1 MQSLIG
7 DLMTIYETMLGFIR
21 RELRE
26 RTAESRYKTALGAGM
41 RQESVKAVEDG
52 KGSAESFAQYLEYV
66 CRTYP
71 EFAYKMFYSLALIV
85 AKYGD
90 ERTE

>member
-1 MQSLIG
+1 
-7 DLMTIYETMLGFIR
+7 MTIYEQMLAFIR

-26 RTAESRYKTALGAGM
+26 RTAESRYRTA
-41 RQESVKAVEDG
+41 KASGIRPETLKALERG
-52 KGSAESFAQYLEYV
+52 KGSAESFGQYLEYV

-85 AKYGD
+85 AAYGNRAD
-90 ERTE
+90 KQS